1 MRIFFRLGAPRW
13 RSFVLPFD
21 PGNIR
26 GMEKQL
32 INFFSREKML
42 WEYAV
47 CALCYDGPSTP

>member
-47 CALCYDGPSTP
+47 RALCYDGPSTP